1 MDSVKTGEEGR
12 LVGLSKGRVVGL
24 RGKEVEGKKGI
35 FLIAVRECGSVR
47 AAAKECGVHYDT
59 IYAWMK
65 GDEKFQGEVELA
77 MKVRREE
84 IGGTLIGKLNEIVLS
99 AIESRDP
106 RLIQATSSH
115 VRVVAEAVG
124 LIGQKAGGGVT
135 INNQVV
141 AVPGLAD
148 LMKEADVWERR
159 KAKVV
164 DA

>member
-1 MDSVKTGEEGR
+1 
-12 LVGLSKGRVVGL
+12 
-24 RGKEVEGKKGI
+24 
-35 FLIAVRECGSVR
+35 
-47 AAAKECGVHYDT
+47 
-59 IYAWMK
+59 
-65 GDEKFQGEVELA
+65 
-77 MKVRREE
+77 
-84 IGGTLIGKLNEIVLS
+84 
-99 AIESRDP
+99 
-106 RLIQATSSH
+106 LIQATSSH

-124 LIGQKAGGGVT
+124 LIGQKAGGNVT